1 MSVAATDKETGREQQ
16 MRITPTSGLSPDEIE
31 KIIHEAETAAESDR
45 EARDRIGLQ
54 NKLESLV
61 KNTQRTFVEF
71 GGLLSANDQEL
82 GQRALKEGEA
92 AAHSQELGEIK
103 LALDTLER
111 LARDLTNA
119 MLKGTGEPSPP
130 AEDEEEN

>member
-1 MSVAATDKETGREQQ
+1 